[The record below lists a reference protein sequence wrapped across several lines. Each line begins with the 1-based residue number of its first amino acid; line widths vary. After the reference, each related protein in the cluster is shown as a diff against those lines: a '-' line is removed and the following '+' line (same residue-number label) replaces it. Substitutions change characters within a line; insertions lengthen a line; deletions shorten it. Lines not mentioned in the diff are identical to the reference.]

1 MTGFSRAQSDSELA
15 SVSWELRSVNG
26 RGLEVRLRTPN
37 GFDWIDNICRQAIQ
51 KKFKRGNIQA
61 NLNVTRQAGSSVPV
75 VNEAFLKD
83 VAGLAKRLEE
93 RFGAKSAS
101 ADGLL
106 ALKGVLE
113 IPDNSVSDEDREA
126 LQALVAASL
135 DEALS
140 SLKTT
145 REEEGK
151 ALGGIL
157 IEKLDELQSLT
168 DSAEADPSRSPEAIR
183 ERLASNVQALM
194 EATGNLDEARLA
206 QEAAI
211 LATKADIR
219 EELDRLNT
227 HIASAR
233 QLLSDGGPAGRKLDF
248 ICQEFNR
255 EANTLCS
262 KSNASAITSIG
273 LEMKVV
279 IDQFREQV
287 QNLE

>member
-233 QLLSDGGPAGRKLDF
+233 QLLSDGGPVGRKLDF